1 VLAVLSP
8 LTLFKNKMKYLLK
21 LEALALL
28 SFFTFLFFQL
38 FPSDWSLFAWL
49 FFVPDIS
56 FAAYV
61 ISKKLGAIAYN
72 VFHHQGFLITLC
84 ALGYFIDNQ
93 VYLQIG
99 LIFLAHSNFDRVA
112 GYGLKYLDNFDH
124 THLGWIGK
132 SKHLNRD

>member
-1 VLAVLSP
+1 
-8 LTLFKNKMKYLLK
+8 MKYLLK
-21 LEALALL
+21 LEAMALL
-28 SFFTFLFFQL
+28 CFFTFLFFQL
-38 FPSDWSLFAWL
+38 FPSDWNLFMWL

-61 ISKKLGAIAYN
+61 ISKKLGAITYN
-72 VFHHQGFLITLC
+72 VFHHQALLFTLC
-84 ALGYFIDNQ
+84 AFGYFIEIQ
-93 VYLQIG
+93 EFLQIG
-99 LIFLAHSNFDRVA
+99 LIFLVHSNFDRVA